1 LIINCFVPDSL
12 VPFSHWITPIAFPK
26 RFTTQIYIYFLPLLG
41 AANGQVVEDLTAEQ
55 ESQVQEPTS
64 DGGIEILEARF
75 LPATEW
81 LRLARMGEI
90 IMLAPQVLLLTF
102 VGHFLDQPESQL
114 QASTTRR
121 SELLKF
127 IYSGNPPWTCKYIC
141 PRPIGQVADG
151 RGIFALDH
159 AGPELEGSDKKG
171 EPDRVVLY
179 RATKEGPREVEIR
192 WGRDVAQA
200 KKAKSTL

>member
-1 LIINCFVPDSL
+1 M
-12 VPFSHWITPIAFPK
+12 
-26 RFTTQIYIYFLPLLG
+26 
-41 AANGQVVEDLTAEQ
+41 EE

-81 LRLARMGEI
+81 LQLARMGEI
-90 IMLAPQVLLLTF
+90 IMFAPQVLLLTF
-102 VGHFLDQPESQL
+102 VAQFLDRPESQL
-114 QASTTRR
+114 QASATRR

-127 IYSGNPPWTCKYIC
+127 IHAGNPPWTCRYIC
-141 PRPIGQVADG
+141 PRPIGQTADG
-151 RGIFALDH
+151 RGIVALDH

-171 EPDRVVLY
+171 EPDRIVLY

-192 WGRDVAQA
+192 WRRDVVAQA